1 MGKQTWGA
9 GSHTA
14 HHADNIHPLRGLDGH
29 HIHRIETSSTT
40 CSDDTMPNMDRHRQ
54 HHTNHT
60 VGIVLPSACDW
71 TQPADTL
78 DFRAV
83 FFLPAKLWVYS
94 QLSVPG
100 RALGDSSLPPPRRGS
115 LVPTGSQ
122 QKGHMVTCSLY
133 PLPQFLLLGFSSYC
147 WGALVHPYSLMGGSR
162 FY

>member
-14 HHADNIHPLRGLDGH
+14 HLADSKHPLKGLDGH

-40 CSDDTMPNMDRHRQ
+40 CSDDTMPNMDGHRQ

-83 FFLPAKLWVYS
+83 FFLPAKLWVYP
-94 QLSVPG
+94 QLSVSVWG
-100 RALGDSSLPPPRRGS
+100 GPRRGS

-122 QKGHMVTCSLY
+122 QKGHIVTCSLH

-147 WGALVHPYSLMGGSR
+147 WGALVHPDSLMGGSHL
-162 FY
+162 Y